1 MVDFKI
7 LRLRLSQ
14 FSTLFRSLMRFSS
27 SSVSSPGNAE
37 PNPPAALEA
46 SVVKGN

>member
-1 MVDFKI
+1 MVDLRI

-14 FSTLFRSLMRFSS
+14 VSTLLRSLIRFSS
-27 SSVSSPGNAE
+27 SSTSRPGKAE
-37 PNPPAALEA
+37 PKPPEALEA